1 MATDDAN
8 NYKVQLPEFEGP
20 MDLLLYL
27 IKTNELNIYDI
38 PIAFILDEYI
48 KYVDML
54 KVLNLNTIGDF
65 LVLAAQLIF
74 IKSKMLLPRSKDDD
88 EDVEDPRSELVQKLL
103 EYKQFKEASKQLG
116 GREAYFSEMYG
127 RKNPAGDAEKKEEIM
142 LQVSV
147 FDLIKAFER
156 ILSRTKEVHVREI
169 LVTRFSVNDKI
180 SWIMDLLEKNE
191 SLSIEQLF
199 EPMEE
204 RMEMI
209 ITFLAMLELTK
220 LHLIKVT
227 QESILGRIMIYAN

>member
-1 MATDDAN
+1 MGTEDSN
-8 NYKVQLPEFEGP
+8 TYKVQLPEFEGP

-74 IKSKMLLPRSKDDD
+74 IKSKMLLPRSTADD
-88 EDVEDPRSELVQKLL
+88 EELEDPRTELVQKLL

-116 GREAYFSEMYG
+116 GREAYFSEMYS
-127 RKNPAGDAEKKEEIM
+127 RMNPAGDAEKKEEIM

-204 RMEMI
+204 RIEMI

>member
-74 IKSKMLLPRSKDDD
+74 IKSKMLLPRSSADD
-88 EDVEDPRSELVQKLL
+88 EAIEDPRTELVQKLL

-116 GREAYFSEMYG
+116 GREAYFSEMYS
-127 RKNPAGDAEKKEEIM
+127 RKNPAGDTEKKEEIM